1 MFYLLTAGRRQII
14 VLQQRTE
21 AAIICVDIQREKAPA
36 VTMELTAAALC
47 SKNIVKIRNLNSS
60 KELGQGRSHQGKNK
74 LNIKDKDIQS
84 GDAKVCVK
92 SVIFENI
99 S

>member
-1 MFYLLTAGRRQII
+1 
-14 VLQQRTE
+14 
-21 AAIICVDIQREKAPA
+21 
-36 VTMELTAAALC
+36 MELTAAGLC
-47 SKNIVKIRNLNSS
+47 SKNNVKICNLNSS

-84 GDAKVCVK
+84 GDAKLCVK
-92 SVIFENI
+92 SIIFENL